1 MECLQFKEKHKIRTH
16 TDTDTSEEEE
26 KILERDLEEILTW
39 KTKEEEEEISTTVE
53 EIVQTEEAEIAITEK
68 EGILTSDAEGILTS
82 EEEEQSSNTE
92 EMENTRTREE
102 PSKTEEGESL
112 KTQVEEICDT
122 AEEED
127 VMRRQLLTLL
137 HTLLL
142 LTSWP
147 THPTLTT
154 VADMSDLEAKE
165 VEVAAAVL
173 LVLAGILGGEAATEQ
188 RGSDLVQLAATETGD
203 TRGLTTETA
212 GEVEETAATP
222 PAPEKVSVLFWPAD
236 TRTRMGEGEDGA
248 TLV

>member
-16 TDTDTSEEEE
+16 TDTDTFEEEG

-68 EGILTSDAEGILTS
+68 EGILTSEEEGILTS

-92 EMENTRTREE
+92 EMENKRTREE

-122 AEEED
+122 AED
-127 VMRRQLLTLL
+127 VMRSQLLTLL

-147 THPTLTT
+147 THPALTA

-173 LVLAGILGGEAATEQ
+173 LLLAGVLGGEAATEQ

-212 GEVEETAATP
+212 GEVEETAAATP

>member
-53 EIVQTEEAEIAITEK
+53 EIVQTEEVEIAITEK
-68 EGILTSDAEGILTS
+68 EGILTS

-122 AEEED
+122 AED
-127 VMRRQLLTLL
+127 VMRSQLLTLL

-154 VADMSDLEAKE
+154 VADMSDLEAEE

-173 LVLAGILGGEAATEQ
+173 LVPAGVLGGEAATEQ

-203 TRGLTTETA
+203 TRGLTTDTAKEGEETA
-212 GEVEETAATP
+212 AATP

>member
-1 MECLQFKEKHKIRTH
+1 MECLQFKEKHKTH

-53 EIVQTEEAEIAITEK
+53 EIVQTEEVEIAITEK
-68 EGILTSDAEGILTS
+68 EGILTSEEEGILTS

-102 PSKTEEGESL
+102 PLKTEEGESL

-122 AEEED
+122 AED
-127 VMRRQLLTLL
+127 VMRSQLLTLL

-154 VADMSDLEAKE
+154 VADMSDLEAEE

-173 LVLAGILGGEAATEQ
+173 LVLAGVLGGEAATEQ

-212 GEVEETAATP
+212 GEVEETAAATP

>member
-53 EIVQTEEAEIAITEK
+53 EIVQTEEVEIAITEK
-68 EGILTSDAEGILTS
+68 EGILTSEEEGILTS

-122 AEEED
+122 AED
-127 VMRRQLLTLL
+127 VMRSQLLTLL

-154 VADMSDLEAKE
+154 VADMSDLEAEE
-165 VEVAAAVL
+165 VEVAAGVL
-173 LVLAGILGGEAATEQ
+173 LVLAGVLGGEAATEQ

-212 GEVEETAATP
+212 GEVEETAAATP
-222 PAPEKVSVLFWPAD
+222 PAPEKDSVLFWPAD

>member
-53 EIVQTEEAEIAITEK
+53 EIVQTEEVEIAITEK

-92 EMENTRTREE
+92 EMENTRTRDKE

-122 AEEED
+122 AED

-154 VADMSDLEAKE
+154 VADMSDLEAEE
-165 VEVAAAVL
+165 VEVAAGVL
-173 LVLAGILGGEAATEQ
+173 LVLAGVLGGEAATEQ

-203 TRGLTTETA
+203 TRGLTTDTAKEGEETA
-212 GEVEETAATP
+212 AATP

>member
-53 EIVQTEEAEIAITEK
+53 EIVQTEEVEIAITEE
-68 EGILTSDAEGILTS
+68 EGILTSEEEGILTS

-102 PSKTEEGESL
+102 PLKTEEGESL

-122 AEEED
+122 AED

-154 VADMSDLEAKE
+154 VADMSDLEAEE

-173 LVLAGILGGEAATEQ
+173 LVLAGVLGGQAATEQ
-188 RGSDLVQLAATETGD
+188 RGADLVQLAATETGD

-236 TRTRMGEGEDGA
+236 TRTRRGEGEDGA

>member
-53 EIVQTEEAEIAITEK
+53 EIVQTEEVEIAITEK
-68 EGILTSDAEGILTS
+68 EGILTSEEEGILTS

-102 PSKTEEGESL
+102 PLKTEEGESL

-122 AEEED
+122 AED
-127 VMRRQLLTLL
+127 VMRSQLLTLL

-154 VADMSDLEAKE
+154 VADMSDLEAEE
-165 VEVAAAVL
+165 VEVAAGVL
-173 LVLAGILGGEAATEQ
+173 LVLAGVLGGEAATEQ

-203 TRGLTTETA
+203 TRGLATDTAKEGEETA
-212 GEVEETAATP
+212 AATP